1 MLYALG
7 NIGDFL
13 GGIGVVITL
22 AYLAVQ
28 VRQNTRALRTTSRQ
42 DVVDSYR
49 TINRLMLDPSIART
63 FSLGLSSFP
72 NLSFDERS
80 RFGALMNE
88 HALFFQAVYAL
99 HESGQLEDETYHA
112 YREWIAAVMAAP
124 GGTAWWEGARAV
136 YTRSVVHALDER
148 LKHGGLPDVLQ
159 FDGYRL
165 DDGPAV

>member
-1 MLYALG
+1 MLNALG
-7 NIGDFL
+7 NIGDLL

-42 DVVDSYR
+42 DVVDSFR
-49 TINRLMLDPSIART
+49 KINRLMLDPSVART
-63 FSLGLSSFP
+63 FSRGLTSFP
-72 NLSFDERS
+72 NLTFDERS

-112 YREWIAAVMAAP
+112 YRNWIATVMAAP
-124 GGTAWWEGARAV
+124 GGTAWWETARTV
-136 YTRSVVHALDER
+136 YTRRVVQALDER
-148 LKHGGLPDVLQ
+148 LKHGDLADVLQ
-159 FDGYRL
+159 LDAYRL
-165 DDGPAV
+165 YDGPVV